1 MQSLVRSCYF
11 VFYISFRSKHITMLV
26 FPVLAPVQPP
36 SILESEWLVLLCKQE
51 PLHGSKDSS
60 SNQASVAVGF
70 AFVDAA
76 AGRFYVGSI
85 QDDCTH
91 SGLREL
97 LTKVHSIIYAFM
109 IQIMFLMFL
118 SLQQS
123 CCVKKKVLVWRWLCL
138 FTLHLKIKSPEFCAI
153 GFCCCRLPLRK
164 SCMNLEVIPTLL
176 SLEPRKAFLS
186 LALDLLV
193 CHNNFLHYTQSAD
206 VWNDGTVHVMTR
218 VCVVDSSFI

>member
-1 MQSLVRSCYF
+1 
-11 VFYISFRSKHITMLV
+11 MLE

-36 SILESEWLVLLCKQE
+36 SILEAEWLVLLCKQE

-85 QDDCTH
+85 QDDCSH

-97 LTKVHSIIYAFM
+97 LTKVHSTICAFR
-109 IQIMFLMFL
+109 IQIMFLML
-118 SLQQS
+118 LWLQQS
-123 CCVKKKVLVWRWLCL
+123 CCVKKKSSGLEMALFIYTTPWDTKSWILCHW
-138 FTLHLKIKSPEFCAI
+138 TLL
-153 GFCCCRLPLRK
+153 CRLPLRK

-218 VCVVDSSFI
+218 VCVVDSSFIWWHDESTAKSPQPR